1 MLKSFL
7 FKKDFNMLF
16 SNDFKEEKIK
26 IDNIEINY
34 KHGGNKKNKIPLL
47 LIHGYPQTH
56 TMWHTI
62 VSKLSQKY
70 YLVCPDLRGYGDSS
84 KPEGDEL
91 HITYSKKTMAKDM
104 VTLMSH
110 LGFKEF
116 FVAGHDRGARVTHR
130 MCLDY
135 PNSVLKACV
144 MDITPTYHMFKHTN
158 QAFATGYYH
167 WFFLIQ
173 PDNLPET
180 LIGSNA
186 RYYLEEK
193 LKRWSAKESDFKTV
207 FKKEA
212 LEEYV
217 RCFDKESIHAT
228 CEDYRAGAS
237 IDMIDDEKDRN
248 RKISMPLLVLW
259 GNKGFVNRTYD
270 VLNVWNQYANDVR
283 GKALDC
289 GHFLVEEKP
298 DDVCVELVEFFG

>member
-1 MLKSFL
+1 
-7 FKKDFNMLF
+7 MLF
-16 SNDFKEEKIK
+16 PSDFKEEKIK
-26 IDNIEINY
+26 IDDIEINY
-34 KHGGNKKNKIPLL
+34 KYGGNKKNKIPLL

-62 VSKLSQKY
+62 ISKLSQKY
-70 YLVCPDLRGYGDSS
+70 YLICPDLRGYGDSS
-84 KPEGDEL
+84 KPKGDEF

-110 LGFKEF
+110 LGFEEF

-130 MCLDY
+130 ICLDY
-135 PNSVLKACV
+135 PKKVLKACV
-144 MDITPTYHMFKHTN
+144 MDITPTYHMFKHTD

-173 PDNLPET
+173 PDN

-193 LKRWSAKESDFKTV
+193 LKRWSAKGSDFNRV

-237 IDMIDDEKDRN
+237 IDMDDDEKDRN
-248 RKISMPLLVLW
+248 RKIDMPLLVLW

-283 GKALDC
+283 GKALDS

-298 DDVCVELVEFFG
+298 DDVCAELVEFFS